1 MMLDPLIERGMA
13 LIEKRVEQRLAE
25 AEAILNEVSVLMKIE
40 RDARGIVA
48 SGPGLMRVMLEDSQL
63 RLRGRLQ

>member
-13 LIEKRVEQRLAE
+13 LIEKRVEERLAE
-25 AEAILNEVSVLMKIE
+25 AEAILNEVSGLMKIQ

-48 SGPGLMRVMLEDSQL
+48 SGPDLMRVMLEDSQL

>member
-48 SGPGLMRVMLEDSQL
+48 SGPDLMRVMLEDSQL
-63 RLRGRLQ
+63 RLRGRIQ

>member
-13 LIEKRVEQRLAE
+13 LIEKRVEERLAE

-48 SGPGLMRVMLEDSQL
+48 SGPDLMRVMLEDSQL
-63 RLRGRLQ
+63 RLRGRIQ

>member
-13 LIEKRVEQRLAE
+13 LIEKRVEERLAE
-25 AEAILNEVSVLMKIE
+25 AEAILNEVSVLMKIA

-48 SGPGLMRVMLEDSQL
+48 SGPDLMRVMLEDSQL
-63 RLRGRLQ
+63 RLRGRIQ

>member
-13 LIEKRVEQRLAE
+13 LIEKRVEERLAE

-48 SGPGLMRVMLEDSQL
+48 SGPDLMLVMLEDSQL
-63 RLRGRLQ
+63 RLRGRIQ

>member
-13 LIEKRVEQRLAE
+13 LIEKRVEERLAE

-48 SGPGLMRVMLEDSQL
+48 SGPDLMRVMIEDSQL
-63 RLRGRLQ
+63 RLRGRIQ